1 MCQLCFIYMVEDPRI
16 SISSSSSLFEVLLFS
31 ALSSPFSKHSIVVCS
46 SPSSVA
52 ISLVLSRLL
61 PAGTKCG
68 ANKAVLPLLPQ
79 RTFHYQPQHSFS
91 TRLPQAFNL
100 SALHSLWGW
109 KLLGTFDE
117 MICDSS
123 LFGSSVNNLHF
134 VASRGEENRTFQL
147 FTPIHLINYVLLQK
161 T

>member
-1 MCQLCFIYMVEDPRI
+1 MRQLCFISMAEDPI
-16 SISSSSSLFEVLLFS
+16 ISSSSLFEVLLFP

-91 TRLPQAFNL
+91 TRLPQASNL

-117 MICDSS
+117 KICDSS

-134 VASRGEENRTFQL
+134 VASTGEENRIYTFIL
-147 FTPIHLINYVLLQK
+147 KCIMLLRIFGEKVL
-161 T
+161 